1 MTLAQKA
8 RFSRII
14 TLISYTALL
23 LLLTAW
29 YLFIAPAKGDN
40 PWVIWLVH
48 FLPLIAFIRVIVRGD
63 ARGHAWLCFLL
74 LFYFLGAV
82 LATLMPPTRWLGLA
96 ESILLCTLFTGAM
109 MFARWQSQ
117 LDRGLT

>member
-1 MTLAQKA
+1 MTLAQKVKA
-8 RFSRII
+8 SHLVTKFSYI
-14 TLISYTALL
+14 ALL
-23 LLLTAW
+23 LLFTAW

-48 FLPLIAFIRVIVRGD
+48 FLPLLGFVGVVFRGD

-82 LATLMPPTRWLGLA
+82 LATLMPPTRWLGLS
-96 ESILLCTLFTGAM
+96 ESILLGVLFTSAM
-109 MFARWQSQ
+109 MFARWKSQ
-117 LDRGLT
+117 QDRGLR